1 LLVKT
6 RSEIAFYIIV
16 VGFAVGVASAFF
28 CALQL
33 INQQYQYAFTIALHS
48 CTQIGLALYV
58 LKTSKTTI
66 AGCLLSLHM
75 IVGTTTMVY
84 QMGPE
89 LVYWAY
95 PGFASIY
102 LMTTPRLALALTL
115 TGYLTLGVLLWNNIP
130 MLEFTRIILSLG
142 IMLVIAALVLERKR
156 RNTLQLTTLAHIDAL
171 TSVGN
176 RRALDNK
183 LAEVID
189 SRDENTDFCI
199 MLIDLDHF
207 KNINDKYGHPEG
219 DEVLKKLT
227 ALLAKLLGDS
237 NQLYRYGGEEFVA
250 LTSGDID
257 LSTHIAEKIRATVS
271 TTSFNN
277 KIIKISIGLTTL
289 RDNDTPLSV
298 IDRADKALLTAKTR
312 GRNQVYVS
320 NT

>member
-1 LLVKT
+1 LLLVRT
-6 RSEIAFYIIV
+6 SSETEFYIIV
-16 VGFAVGVASAFF
+16 IGLAVGMASAFF

-58 LKTSKTTI
+58 LKTSKKTI
-66 AGCLLSLHM
+66 AGYLLSLHM

-130 MLEFTRIILSLG
+130 MLEFTRIMLSLG
-142 IMLVIAALVLERKR
+142 IMLVIAVLVLERKR

-176 RRALDNK
+176 R
-183 LAEVID
+183 
-189 SRDENTDFCI
+189 
-199 MLIDLDHF
+199 
-207 KNINDKYGHPEG
+207 
-219 DEVLKKLT
+219 
-227 ALLAKLLGDS
+227 
-237 NQLYRYGGEEFVA
+237 
-250 LTSGDID
+250 
-257 LSTHIAEKIRATVS
+257 
-271 TTSFNN
+271 
-277 KIIKISIGLTTL
+277 
-289 RDNDTPLSV
+289 
-298 IDRADKALLTAKTR
+298 
-312 GRNQVYVS
+312 
-320 NT
+320 